1 MAFQSWAFG
10 DGQSGF
16 GGDAYLLD
24 GSYLD
29 SACYIGK
36 DHKDVFF
43 LLVEWVK
50 G

>member
-29 SACYIGK
+29 SACFI
-36 DHKDVFF
+36 F
-43 LLVEWVK
+43 LLNLKIVHL
-50 G
+50 